1 MKGGFFDKYA
11 GSIPSIYVLSSSC
24 YMNLISNVMM
34 DIYSMQR
41 QAYFSV
47 HKFLKVLVVQIRRS
61 ISILAAM
68 FLERCLFCWIRL
80 LAHCLLQKKTEI
92 HDMNIVQYTVL
103 GHNELFVHKA
113 HVVEM
118 LTELLYGTQ
127 LCKSARRYLMLLR
140 RVIRTRLLPTNFR
153 VAWTHI

>member
-47 HKFLKVLVVQIRRS
+47 HEFLKVLVVQIRRS
-61 ISILAAM
+61 ISTRSYAPGKMFILLNKVTGA
-68 FLERCLFCWIRL
+68 LS
-80 LAHCLLQKKTEI
+80 
-92 HDMNIVQYTVL
+92 
-103 GHNELFVHKA
+103 
-113 HVVEM
+113 
-118 LTELLYGTQ
+118 
-127 LCKSARRYLMLLR
+127 SAEQTMRFM
-140 RVIRTRLLPTNFR
+140 I
-153 VAWTHI
+153 